1 MVVVGT
7 LAADG
12 AVAAVDTAAVDGTEV
27 AVDTVVVECIP
38 VEAERTSAVA
48 WPTAVAVVITINLA
62 NCKERKI
69 SFTGENGEN
78 RVLPRGWHVVFS
90 ALNFGPWTLPLR
102 L

>member
-90 ALNFGPWTLPLR
+90 ALNFGPCTLPLR